1 MASSSF
7 SVTSPAASVNAVTQ
21 TSSHLPLPTTHSRL
35 PRRVSF
41 RLSAKPKLRFISKPS
56 RSVVKAQ
63 STKVGGDASSNASA
77 PARTEGKDENSSK
90 DSSSSTDLATEESI
104 SEFLTQVTTLVK
116 LVDSRD
122 IVELQLKQLDCEL
135 VIRKK
140 EALPQPESPA
150 QYVMMQQ
157 PNQSSYVQSVA
168 PPSAPAASPAPS
180 TPASSPTPSPP
191 TPAKSSLPTVKSPM
205 AGTFY
210 RSPGPGEPPFIKVGD
225 KVQKGQVLCIV
236 EAMKLMNEIE
246 SDQTGTVV
254 DIVAEDGKPVSLD
267 TVKTDSLLLLSMD
280 TIRGDLFFI
289 IICSTLFFEIS
300 SLPDPSFYD
309 YLRESGLPAGIVPKG
324 VTNFSIDVKTGRFTV
339 ALPVPCD
346 AKFENQFHFDYNI
359 SGVLSDGRIGNLSGV
374 TQKELF
380 LWFAVRGIHV
390 DPVSSGLI
398 HFDVGVADKQLSL
411 SLFESPRDCTAAEYE
426 HHKQSIFGPPR
437 NRWTVSS

>member
-7 SVTSPAASVNAVTQ
+7 SLTSPAASLTQ
-21 TSSHLPLPTTHSRL
+21 TSSQLPLPTTRSRL

-41 RLSAKPKLRFISKPS
+41 RLSAKPKLRFLSKTS
-56 RSVVKAQ
+56 RSSYPVVKAQ
-63 STKVGGDASSNASA
+63 SNQVGSPAKIDGPSA
-77 PARTEGKDENSSK
+77 EGKGSK
-90 DSSSSTDLATEESI
+90 SLEDSFSSSSPDQATEESI

-140 EALPQPESPA
+140 EALPQPQSPA
-150 QYVMMQQ
+150 PYVMMQQ
-157 PNQSSYVQSVA
+157 PNQQSYVQAPA

-180 TPASSPTPSPP
+180 TPASSPPPSPP
-191 TPAKSSLPTVKSPM
+191 AAAKSSLPTVKSPM

-267 TVKTDSLLLLSMD
+267 TP
-280 TIRGDLFFI
+280 LFVVQ
-289 IICSTLFFEIS
+289 
-300 SLPDPSFYD
+300 P
-309 YLRESGLPAGIVPKG
+309 
-324 VTNFSIDVKTGRFTV
+324 
-339 ALPVPCD
+339 
-346 AKFENQFHFDYNI
+346 
-359 SGVLSDGRIGNLSGV
+359 
-374 TQKELF
+374 
-380 LWFAVRGIHV
+380 
-390 DPVSSGLI
+390 
-398 HFDVGVADKQLSL
+398 
-411 SLFESPRDCTAAEYE
+411 
-426 HHKQSIFGPPR
+426 
-437 NRWTVSS
+437 